1 METVFAAK
9 APQAVGPYCHAIKN
23 GDLLFTSG
31 QLAID
36 PVTGKMVN
44 DDVKIETTQ
53 VLKNLEAILNAAGT
67 TKDKVIKVT
76 VFITSLDDFATINE
90 AYSEFFSPHTPARA
104 CVEVSNLA
112 LGARVEMDMVA
123 AL

>member
-1 METVFAAK
+1 METVFAPK
-9 APQAVGPYCHAIKN
+9 APQAVGPYCHAIKH
-23 GDLLFTSG
+23 GELLFTSG
-31 QLAID
+31 QLAIN
-36 PVTGKMVN
+36 PENGAMVN

-53 VLKNLEAILNAAGT
+53 VLKNLEAILKAAGT
-67 TKDKVIKVT
+67 TRNKVIKVT
-76 VFITSLDDFATINE
+76 VYITSLDDFGKINE